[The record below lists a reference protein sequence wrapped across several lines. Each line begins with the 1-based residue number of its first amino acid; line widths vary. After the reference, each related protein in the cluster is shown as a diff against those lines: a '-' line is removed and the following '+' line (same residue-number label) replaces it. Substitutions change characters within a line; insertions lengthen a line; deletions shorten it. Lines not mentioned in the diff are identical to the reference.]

1 MPMMKVV
8 RDGTIGSFDVQEGHP
23 ENNNGQL
30 LLI

>member
-1 MPMMKVV
+1 MLMMKVV
-8 RDGTIGSFDVQEGHP
+8 HDGTIGSFDVQEEHP